1 MLCVSM
7 IRVIIM
13 AMRVR
18 VEIATM
24 RVGMGTVMVRQQKV
38 RRRPEEGEEEEE
50 AGEEEEEAGLA
61 VDASM
66 LEGLSGKEAV
76 GLLNLAIWGR
86 SSLPG
91 AVWVARLAG
100 VALSNG

>member
-1 MLCVSM
+1 
-7 IRVIIM
+7 
-13 AMRVR
+13 MRVR

-38 RRRPEEGEEEEE
+38 RRRPEE
-50 AGEEEEEAGLA
+50 GEEEEEAGLA